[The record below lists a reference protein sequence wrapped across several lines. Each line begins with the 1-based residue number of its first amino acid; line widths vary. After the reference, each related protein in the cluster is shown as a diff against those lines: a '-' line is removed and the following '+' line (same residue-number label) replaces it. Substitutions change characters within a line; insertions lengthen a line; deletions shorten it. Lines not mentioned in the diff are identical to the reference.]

1 MKEYLDNGLNKLDR
15 GAIAEG
21 ITQLVAVLAEHAGA
35 TAKDAAA
42 EELKRRAE
50 TELAKVKAGL
60 ALETGTEWLDAN
72 KNQLTASSVDVGGD
86 KTLNPSVILTLN
98 YGGAGKALVTGAPI
112 LFEFVKGG
120 GLLTPFVNTN
130 DYGQASCN
138 LARLDSATAENV
150 VRASLVFKEK
160 GFTYAFAGVTKD
172 FVYAPPARKATI
184 LVLERAGAQVAE
196 DPVILDAVFN
206 KLKGVTFD
214 FSQFN
219 GKLLGEEFL
228 KVFGGDPKAIKRM
241 GLEKEVSYLVMVLN
255 DGYNVAQVELQG
267 KKYNIF
273 KSQTTATTRLI
284 RVSDGKILY
293 SGTVQGV
300 AGQGGSL
307 EKAVLD
313 GFRNAAAAM
322 ANNSARN
329 WSKSRKHCP
338 AKVSHERPAAP
349 VVRYPEGRA
358 GGPGTGCRRPAGN
371 LSAPQGQ
378 PGDHELR
385 LPGEPGPPDK

>member
-1 MKEYLDNGLNKLDR
+1 MKRFVPPVLLFLLSLLLSTCASTSSVQTNEQNSKPSTSPGEQQLTQRLKEYLDNGLNKLDR

-21 ITQLVAVLAEHAGA
+21 IAQLVAVLAEHANA

-42 EELKRRAE
+42 DELKRRAE

-60 ALETGTEWLDAN
+60 AMETGTEWLDAN

-120 GLLTPFVNTN
+120 GLLTAFVNTN
-130 DYGQASCN
+130 DYGQASCS
-138 LARLDSATAENV
+138 LARLDSTTTENV
-150 VRASLVFKEK
+150 IRASLVYKEK

-184 LVLERAGAQVAE
+184 LVLEKAGAQIAE
-196 DPVILDAVFN
+196 DPVILDAVYN

-214 FSQFN
+214 FSQYN

-300 AGQGGSL
+300 AGQGGSP

-322 ANNSARN
+322 AD
-329 WSKSRKHCP
+329 KLGQELGEI
-338 AKVSHERPAAP
+338 ER
-349 VVRYPEGRA
+349 VLA
-358 GGPGTGCRRPAGN
+358 GKAGP
-371 LSAPQGQ
+371 
-378 PGDHELR
+378 
-385 LPGEPGPPDK
+385 